1 MKGQIISEISAK
13 LNELRIPFN
22 LVNNSNIIINTEFLD
37 AGWSTG
43 TKKIGYEASIYADEQ
58 TQTVLMY
65 EKTTELS
72 RGFSAGFGG
81 ESSFQSGS
89 TLFRKVKSVQYGPDG
104 KAFEF
109 TLDLGAIPKTVKEA
123 SSRYGWKFKTVLSR
137 DKAGANADLTRTQ
150 SGFTVP
156 ASTPVS
162 SFCMNCGT
170 QLGADSV
177 FCPSCGTRTGL
188 PSNQQPQQQTPPSPP
203 SYNPSPQYQQP
214 QYQQPQY
221 QHPQVKPQ
229 KKAQQSKRIRPG
241 FIAAFSILAL
251 VTVLFFAISGV
262 SPVGWIIGM
271 AVLALTFFLLYV
283 STGKGGVLP
292 GILTLIISLIVI
304 FFVFAFSLPDKS
316 GAPSSGSKPS
326 GGTSG
331 AGSSA
336 PAVTDAAGID
346 SIFIVDYLS
355 IDSQPIIN
363 YASASDSFKGSL
375 AVRTRFIVD
384 INTNMDYFMSG
395 KGTQD
400 DLSIVGATLSVS
412 PVNVQ
417 NVAFVSYIYK
427 NNDNMPF
434 NPETLSAQAL
444 PSTYTIPVFNSY
456 DDASFAEQAG
466 QCGYILYVVKNST
479 SLQLR
484 FGTGLLNLTPV
495 TDFSNQVYDQYFPG
509 LISQAASNGL
519 NAGTLRY
526 GVHVRLTLETA
537 SGKTQVFEFTRDV
550 MPEGYDML
558 TLTPGGAQYAES
570 YNTEKPDIPE
580 DLHSK
585 PAE

>member
-1 MKGQIISEISAK
+1 MREQIIYEISAK

-22 LVNNSNIIINTEFLD
+22 VVNNSNIIINAEFLD

-58 TQTVLMY
+58 KQTVLMY
-65 EKTTELS
+65 EKTTELG
-72 RGFSAGFGG
+72 RGISAGFSG

-123 SSRYGWKFKTVLSR
+123 SSKYGWKFKTVLSR
-137 DKAGANADLTRTQ
+137 DKAGGNADFNRTQ
-150 SGFTVP
+150 SSFTPP

-170 QLGADSV
+170 QLGPDST
-177 FCPSCGTRTGL
+177 FCPNCGTRTGL
-188 PSNQQPQQQTPPSPP
+188 PSNQLPQQPTPPAPP
-203 SYNPSPQYQQP
+203 SYAPSPQYQQP
-214 QYQQPQY
+214 QVQ
-221 QHPQVKPQ
+221 PQ
-229 KKAQQSKRIRPG
+229 KKAPHAKRMRPG
-241 FIAAFSILAL
+241 FIAAFSLLAL
-251 VTVLFFAISGV
+251 VTVLFFALSGV

-283 STGKGGVLP
+283 SSEKGGILA
-292 GILTLIISLIVI
+292 GILTLIISLILI
-304 FFVFAFSLPDKS
+304 FFVYAFTLPGKTGGS
-316 GAPSSGSKPS
+316 SSGTKPS
-326 GGTSG
+326 G
-331 AGSSA
+331 AGFST
-336 PAVTDAAGID
+336 PAVTDAAVSD
-346 SIFIVDYLS
+346 SIFIVDNLS
-355 IDSQPIIN
+355 IDSQPIIE

-375 AVRTRFIVD
+375 AVRTRFIVG

-395 KGTQD
+395 KATQD

-417 NVAFVSYIYK
+417 NGTFVSYIYK

-434 NPETLSAQAL
+434 NPEALSAQAL
-444 PSTYTIPVFNSY
+444 PSDYTIPVFDSY
-456 DDASFAEQAG
+456 DAATAAEQAG
-466 QCGYILYVVKNST
+466 QCGYILYVVKDCT

-495 TDFSNQVYDQYFPG
+495 TDFSNQLYEQYFPG

-519 NAGTLRY
+519 NAGTLQY
-526 GVHVRLTLETA
+526 GVHVKLTLKTA

-558 TLTPGGAQYAES
+558 TLTPGGAQYTEN
-570 YNTEKPDIPE
+570 YNTEKPNIPK